1 MVLKAALLKESAEKA
16 KTTATP
22 NITELRLREANP
34 ANFLLRCF
42 NALALDREVSAY
54 KLQVPYFSFRRIMYY
69 TYNENF
75 VAVNLWWLRQYV
87 GKAVAAQLPLSRH
100 SSEPEPEMEEEHCLS
115 NLNNSAPV
123 NRFNDY
129 RWRGE
134 DLASLSFYE

>member
-1 MVLKAALLKESAEKA
+1 
-16 KTTATP
+16 
-22 NITELRLREANP
+22 
-34 ANFLLRCF
+34 
-42 NALALDREVSAY
+42 
-54 KLQVPYFSFRRIMYY
+54 MYY
-69 TYNENF
+69 TYDENF

-123 NRFNDY
+123 NRFDDY

-134 DLASLSFYE
+134 DLASLSFYEYCMLVQRHSNSKSQPSDIKFHPNHPRSSSQVQRLVTT